1 MPLWRLHEEVDLA
14 QDRINQKFHT
24 EAVIAQAAAAAAQ
37 SKKAFGP
44 FKALLEKLRP

>member
-14 QDRINQKFHT
+14 QDRINQRLHT
-24 EAVIAQAAAAAAQ
+24 EAVIAHAANSASQ

-44 FKALLEKLRP
+44 FKKLLESLRS